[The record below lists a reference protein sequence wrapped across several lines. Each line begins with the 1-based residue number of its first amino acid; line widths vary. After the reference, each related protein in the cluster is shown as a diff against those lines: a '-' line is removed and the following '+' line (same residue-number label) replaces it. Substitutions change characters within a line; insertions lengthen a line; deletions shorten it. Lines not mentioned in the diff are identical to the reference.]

1 MSDLYGYGP
10 CRVVHAVQ
18 VYRGLWHGCTCA
30 VKLMLA
36 ASTENLSLQLTEVFV
51 CKALSCHPNM

>member
-1 MSDLYGYGP
+1 MSDICGFP
-10 CRVVHAVQ
+10 PRAVQ